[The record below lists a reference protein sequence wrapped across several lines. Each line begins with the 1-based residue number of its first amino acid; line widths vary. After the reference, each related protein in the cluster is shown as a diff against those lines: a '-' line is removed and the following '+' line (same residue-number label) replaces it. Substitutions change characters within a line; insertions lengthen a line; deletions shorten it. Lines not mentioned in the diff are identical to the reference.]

1 MNKDRIN
8 ILEIKNILKSY
19 GEFPVLKDIS
29 LSIESGE
36 FLTIFGASGSGK
48 STLLKVISGIET
60 FETGSIHIE
69 GKNVEGLPP
78 EKRKLGF
85 VFQKPL
91 LFPHM
96 TVYENVAFGL
106 KVLRKSKDYIDLKVK
121 DLLASTEMSTYGNHY
136 PNELSGGQ
144 QQRIAIARALA
155 IEPPLL
161 LLDEPFNGLDQKL
174 RIEMGNLLKK
184 LQRNYG
190 VSITFVT
197 HDVDEALR
205 LSDKVAVLDE
215 GKILQCGDSHEVYY
229 YPKNKKVS
237 ELMGPGN
244 WIEGYVD
251 KEIFYS
257 PFGQHPAPDYNP
269 GKYEL
274 FLRPHQIKEN
284 QLPKGIKCRVIEVSR
299 KGRSN
304 QIVCKFENIQVVFE
318 SMISTNTYEDLTEIY
333 LMADINMPQLIKY
346 GRK

>member
-1 MNKDRIN
+1 MNKERIN
-8 ILEIKNILKSY
+8 TLEIKNILKSY
-19 GEFPVLKDIS
+19 GQFPVLKDIS

-48 STLLKVISGIET
+48 STLLKVISGIER
-60 FETGSIHIE
+60 FQSGSVYIE
-69 GKNVEGLPP
+69 GKDVERVTP
-78 EKRKLGF
+78 EKRNIGF

-96 TVYENVAFGL
+96 TVYDNIAFGL
-106 KVLRKSKDYIDLKVK
+106 KVVGKSKQYIDLKVK
-121 DLLASTEMSTYGNHY
+121 DLLASIEMSSYIYHY

-190 VSITFVT
+190 VSIIFVT

-205 LSDKVAVLDE
+205 LSDKIAVLHE
-215 GKILQCGDSHEVYY
+215 GEILQCEETHRVYY
-229 YPKNKKVS
+229 YPKCKKVS

-244 WIEGYVD
+244 WIEGYVE

-257 PFGQHPAPDYNP
+257 PFGEYPAPDYNS
-269 GKYEL
+269 GKYAL

-284 QLPKGIKCRVIEVSR
+284 EMTKGLKCRVVEVNR

-304 QIVCKFENIQVVFE
+304 HIICKFRNTQIVFE
-318 SMISTNTYEDLTEIY
+318 SMIATSTYEALSEIY
-333 LMADINMPQLIKY
+333 LMPDISILQLVSY